1 MTTLCPCSAQVPRS
15 VRPHQALSNPPASAS
30 NVLERG
36 LSAAELRARRL
47 EVQRGLCEHW
57 QALHRHAVRRAR
69 SRDAALDLVQETALR
84 ALSFSWSFE
93 PGTNLRGWLH
103 QVLDSVFLTQ
113 CRKRTRERR
122 AFDALNVDPCA
133 WPKQEGQAPMQRM
146 TRSVTRALDELPPSF
161 REVVRL
167 VDVEELSYR
176 DAADTLRVPLGTVM
190 SRLHRGRR
198 LLASALADN
207 DQTKRAA

>member
-1 MTTLCPCSAQVPRS
+1 MTTLRSASISLPRS
-15 VRPHQALSNPPASAS
+15 ARPNPVTPSNE
-30 NVLERG
+30 LEHG
-36 LSAAELRARRL
+36 LNAAELRARSL

-57 QALHRHAVRRAR
+57 SALERHALRRAR
-69 SRDAALDLVQETALR
+69 SRDTALDLVQETALR
-84 ALSFSWSFE
+84 ALSFAWSFE
-93 PGTNLRGWLH
+93 PGTNLRAWLH

-133 WPKQEGQAPMQRM
+133 WPKQENQPAMQRM
-146 TRSVTRALDELPPSF
+146 TPSVTRALDELPQSF

-198 LLASALADN
+198 LLATALADN